1 MNEPLINSLPRLYWI
16 EKPLQVHD
24 LVLERYKLA
33 REFKRTVNIRQWN
46 KHEVT
51 QLGMDPLFIRAA
63 VDYIAGM
70 TDRYAIREYDQ
81 LYSAYPRKD
90 L

>member
-1 MNEPLINSLPRLYWI
+1 MPILDLYL
-16 EKPLQVHD
+16 EKPLQVHN

-33 REFKRTVNIRQWN
+33 RKLERNIDIRQW
-46 KHEVT
+46 KKDEIA
-51 QLGMDPLFIRAA
+51 QLGVDPLFIRSA

-70 TDRYAIREYDQ
+70 TDRYATREYDQ
-81 LYSAYPRKD
+81 LFSAYPRAD